1 MNENLKTLAAVHTHT
16 HTGSL
21 LENEKTIKLGVILL
35 SKRYLNANNL
45 Y

>member
-1 MNENLKTLAAVHTHT
+1 MNKIDESLVGVHT

-21 LENEKTIKLGVILL
+21 LENKKEIKSGVILL
-35 SKRYLNANNL
+35 SKRYLKFYSL